1 MLSLNMVIALI
12 VSTAL
17 VGVGFFVAR
26 DEPIKA
32 WLRSVGANLSAR
44 SPIVSVRYVGEV
56 DGDDTRTDTRTTGQ
70 YRYAPDTDAENDD
83 TENEAVPYH
92 SAPAVDS
99 DGDLIAHLAGLQYS
113 NGKWRMSANAIC
125 SAVGGSRAE
134 VLEQV
139 RKVRASDEPVVSK
152 EPQFVKVGE
161 REQYQRVG
169 VKPIR

>member
-17 VGVGFFVAR
+17 VGVGLFVAR

-32 WLRSVGANLSAR
+32 WLRSVGANLAER

-56 DGDDTRTDTRTTGQ
+56 DDGDTRTDTRTTGQ
-70 YRYAPDTDAENDD
+70 YQYIADTDAENDD
-83 TENEAVPYH
+83 TENEVVPYH
-92 SAPAVDS
+92 AAPAVDT
-99 DGDLIAHLAGLQYS
+99 DGDLIAHLAGLQSS

-125 SAVGGSRAE
+125 AAVGGSRAE

-139 RKVRASDEPVVSK
+139 RKVRADDLPVSK